1 MHGSL
6 RVKNSVQKNQIKT
19 LSTTHPNMKKLKN
32 SENLGNCF
40 VLLQSNNLL
49 ENTLEGECDRDTHK
63 FLEKNVEENLIK
75 RRLFIQYLKDIAVL
89 DKKQQVVRILS
100 TCNFFSQ

>member
-1 MHGSL
+1 M
-6 RVKNSVQKNQIKT
+6 
-19 LSTTHPNMKKLKN
+19 KN
-32 SENLGNCF
+32 SENLGNYF

-75 RRLFIQYLKDIAVL
+75 T
-89 DKKQQVVRILS
+89 RI
-100 TCNFFSQ
+100 FFG

>member
-1 MHGSL
+1 M
-6 RVKNSVQKNQIKT
+6 
-19 LSTTHPNMKKLKN
+19 KN
-32 SENLGNCF
+32 SENLGNYF

-75 RRLFIQYLKDIAVL
+75 TRIFFWIKNNKWYAFCQLVTFSANNLSFEKRTAPLSFELLSNVTLVFASGLDGLKNMIQ
-89 DKKQQVVRILS
+89 S
-100 TCNFFSQ
+100 